1 MNKKHAFIFITILL
15 LITIACEVSFGDN
28 GPSED
33 DINTELTRTSL
44 QQTQTAL
51 AQPPAPQPEQQPVA
65 DDDDQA
71 SPQDNDDDDDDADE
85 DSCYFSRWTG
95 DETIPDGTVLNPGES
110 FVKTWKLRNAGTCD
124 WSTDTRIVFEEGDKL
139 DGPTSIKIDRV
150 VRPGETYVVEVP
162 MKAPSSDGNY
172 NGVWRFTAADGT
184 KMGKYWV
191 KITVGNPPPSTLF
204 AVTSVTYSMPL
215 TTIPITCPA
224 KFSAVITANITTN
237 AAGTVTYKW
246 DDSLGCSGC
255 GIQSVTFD
263 SAGTKSVTHSMLLG
277 SAGDHWAKV
286 YIDDPNHQWFGQQN
300 FSLFCN

>member
-150 VRPGETYVVEVP
+150 VRPGDTYVVEVP

-172 NGVWRFTAADGT
+172 TGVWRFTAADGT

-191 KITVGNPPPSTLF
+191 KITVGNPPPSALF
-204 AVTSVTYSMPL
+204 AVSGVSFYAGNQPIDLVCPECFDVSAEITVTAAGQVTY
-215 TTIPITCPA
+215 TW
-224 KFSAVITANITTN
+224 N
-237 AAGTVTYKW
+237 
-246 DDSLGCSGC
+246 DSEGGVESGS
-255 GIQSVTFD
+255 ITFD
-263 SAGTKSVTHSMLLG
+263 APGKKQIIHSLCVPFNGTGLQSADL
-277 SAGDHWAKV
+277 
-286 YIDDPNHQWFGQQN
+286 YIDNPNHQWFN
-300 FSLFCN
+300 SPDFDVVCNP

>member
-150 VRPGETYVVEVP
+150 VRPGDTYVVEVP

-172 NGVWRFTAADGT
+172 TGVWRFTAADGT

-204 AVTSVTYSMPL
+204 AVTSVSYYMPH
-215 TTIPITCPA
+215 TTIDMGCPNDVTI
-224 KFSAVITANITTN
+224 SAEITTN
-237 AAGTVTYKW
+237 AAGNVSYKW
-246 DDSLGCSGC
+246 DDSLGCPGC
-255 GIQSVTFD
+255 T
-263 SAGTKSVTHSMLLG
+263 TKSTSFAAAESKIIQRSMTI
-277 SAGDHWAKV
+277 SASGDYWTKL
-286 YIDDPNHQWFGQQN
+286 YIDDPNHQWFGQKDFHVN
-300 FSLFCN
+300 CTP